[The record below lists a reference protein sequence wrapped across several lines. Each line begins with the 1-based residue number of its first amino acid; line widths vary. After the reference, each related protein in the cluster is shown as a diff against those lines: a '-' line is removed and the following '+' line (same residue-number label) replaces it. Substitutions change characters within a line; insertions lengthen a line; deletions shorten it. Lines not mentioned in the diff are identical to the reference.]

1 MYLLLNFKKQI
12 LENNLLISWQYD
24 TNELIIKNLIQ
35 EGTDGNPVEIINF
48 NNEEW
53 IEISNRLKDFIIE
66 MS

>member
-48 NNEEW
+48 NNEEM

>member
-1 MYLLLNFKKQI
+1 MYLLLNFKIQI

-35 EGTDGNPVEIINF
+35 EGTDGNPVEITNF
-48 NNEEW
+48 NNQEW